1 MKDQTQTGDT
11 QLEESFYKWISAQIH
26 LLHLAIPMFLFS
38 PIATVKHKTTFNLVS
53 EHSIYSVLYHPI
65 CLLYQRCA
73 AVTSWFSVV
82 VLVPSTRLWTPCR
95 LKVNLLLLLK
105 MAGGAEI

>member
-38 PIATVKHKTTFNLVS
+38 PIATVKHKTAFNLVS

-73 AVTSWFSVV
+73 AVHNYSLLAKISTYFLPRGLVLLFWF
-82 VLVPSTRLWTPCR
+82 P
-95 LKVNLLLLLK
+95 LLACGLL
-105 MAGGAEI
+105 AD